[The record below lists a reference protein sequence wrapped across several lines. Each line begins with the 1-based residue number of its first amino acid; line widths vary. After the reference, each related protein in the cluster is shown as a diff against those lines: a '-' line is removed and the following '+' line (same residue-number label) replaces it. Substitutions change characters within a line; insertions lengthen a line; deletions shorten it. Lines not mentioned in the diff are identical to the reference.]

1 MLIKGHTFILRC
13 ISYVESNVT
22 MVNNISWYLMRANFK
37 YRYTHTH
44 AHTHSNYGDGC
55 VNLSIVISTHCIP
68 ISNQYLG
75 NLEYIQF
82 LFVS

>member
-1 MLIKGHTFILRC
+1 M
-13 ISYVESNVT
+13 ESNVT

-55 VNLSIVISTHCIP
+55 VNLSIVTVHIVYQYQISTLETLNIY
-68 ISNQYLG
+68 NFYLSIKHFKIK
-75 NLEYIQF
+75 E
-82 LFVS
+82 